1 MLWHYWRAR
10 HLTFRNRD
18 ELEAYQ
24 QKRLAHFKRKVLSK
38 SPYFQRYINQPLS
51 NFPL

>member
-24 QKRLAHFKRKVLSK
+24 QKRLAHLSAKCYRKPLLSAIYQ
-38 SPYFQRYINQPLS
+38 SAII
-51 NFPL
+51 